1 MTHAFITLL
10 IPFGIIFFAGV
21 RVWRDSIGWPLGVA
35 ISLAI
40 GWGGASIA
48 FFLWSI
54 TLGPRYEGLVGLEL
68 ALLAMAI
75 MGALTFYQ
83 RNGLRPSFE
92 FTHDTGSTKTERI
105 GGALVIIVLFLM
117 VAQFINVTLVFPH
130 GAWDAWSMWN
140 LKARFLSRGGADWDA
155 FFSLPWAHHPDY
167 PLGISSLVASR
178 WAGYAH
184 HDSTAVPQ
192 LVAFGYV
199 MALPVFLYSGLKR
212 FTGHAVSLLAC
223 AILISTGNL
232 FSMAAGQLADVP
244 LSLHY
249 LGFMVLYFFAIS
261 EDENSWRRFFAFV
274 LAGGLLG
281 LSVWIKNEG
290 MLFLLASFIALS
302 IFQRRAF
309 VPILLGALPGLLA
322 LILLKTLYPQSNDI
336 FSASRIPEIM
346 NLVTDPVRYA
356 TIIIAML
363 KGFFSFGALGKMG
376 IPFGAG
382 LFLLVG
388 VGLFLYRRGTASLGA
403 IAPLLATLFITMTG
417 VGIVYLVSPHKLNWH
432 ITLSLDRILMQ
443 LWPATVFTFFALIAP
458 EGDTKQEA
466 K

>member
-105 GGALVIIVLFLM
+105 GGALVIIVLLLM

-212 FTGHAVSLLAC
+212 FTGHAVALLAC
-223 AILISTGNL
+223 ATLISTGDL

-244 LSLHY
+244 LSLLLFGVYGFIFLCHKMRMRIHGGVFLLLFLPEDS
-249 LGFMVLYFFAIS
+249 LGFRY
-261 EDENSWRRFFAFV
+261 
-274 LAGGLLG
+274 G
-281 LSVWIKNEG
+281 
-290 MLFLLASFIALS
+290 
-302 IFQRRAF
+302 
-309 VPILLGALPGLLA
+309 
-322 LILLKTLYPQSNDI
+322 LKT
-336 FSASRIPEIM
+336 REC
-346 NLVTDPVRYA
+346 
-356 TIIIAML
+356 
-363 KGFFSFGALGKMG
+363 FFFW
-376 IPFGAG
+376 
-382 LFLLVG
+382 
-388 VGLFLYRRGTASLGA
+388 
-403 IAPLLATLFITMTG
+403 PLLLLFRFSRDG
-417 VGIVYLVSPHKLNWH
+417 R
-432 ITLSLDRILMQ
+432 LSQ
-443 LWPATVFTFFALIAP
+443 FFWEPCQAFWP
-458 EGDTKQEA
+458 
-466 K
+466 